1 MNAHGPIQWVQDERG
16 EMHYGVQD
24 RMSAS
29 SRDEKEEKH
38 VLKYVGDPVFGFKP
52 SKTRIEVCKTLCR
65 DVRMEA
71 TECHNAVILF
81 GSSRVSTGLR
91 ENVRGNSLLAFH
103 GQRRSKESQATTE
116 KETKSRFFQYYDD
129 QTIHLKIC

>member
-1 MNAHGPIQWVQDERG
+1 MPGPQKCPVSVKSCPKGQKR
-16 EMHYGVQD
+16 
-24 RMSAS
+24 
-29 SRDEKEEKH
+29 

-81 GSSRVSTGLR
+81 KKFS
-91 ENVRGNSLLAFH
+91 
-103 GQRRSKESQATTE
+103 
-116 KETKSRFFQYYDD
+116 
-129 QTIHLKIC
+129 

>member
-1 MNAHGPIQWVQDERG
+1 MELSFRKDSLVVQEMNATRSDPVGAGRERG

-52 SKTRIEVCKTLCR
+52 SKTRIEVCKALCR

-71 TECHNAVILF
+71 
-81 GSSRVSTGLR
+81 SRVSQCCDS
-91 ENVRGNSLLAFH
+91 VRIFTCWKDSFV
-103 GQRRSKESQATTE
+103 
-116 KETKSRFFQYYDD
+116 
-129 QTIHLKIC
+129 